1 LKFISLDANNR
12 DDSRAYQTARAEK
25 AKTLRSVVPSAA
37 SYESTAARKITGRLY
52 QTKLRSNMADESKE
66 HGNESPKTVG
76 LNIRLNPVEDSDRPV
91 LANFT
96 RLNGA
101 PGMVFVDFGFLEP
114 AALSALSRLAQSGG
128 KIPETLTGNLAV
140 RVALG
145 YDTLIALHDQLAEV
159 VAGLKAQQAAKAS
172 PAKKDVSH

>member
-1 LKFISLDANNR
+1 M
-12 DDSRAYQTARAEK
+12 AE
-25 AKTLRSVVPSAA
+25 AKEVQKESA
-37 SYESTAARKITGRLY
+37 
-52 QTKLRSNMADESKE
+52 
-66 HGNESPKTVG
+66 G
-76 LNIRLNPVEDSDRPV
+76 LNIRLAPVDNSDQPM

-128 KIPETLTGNLAV
+128 KIPETLAGKLAV

-145 YDTLIALHDQLAEV
+145 YDTLSALHQQLGQVIE
-159 VAGLKAQQAAKAS
+159 GLKAQQSRKAPS
-172 PAKKDVSH
+172 PKKDGKQ

>member
-1 LKFISLDANNR
+1 MMAVKRNQKSKSTVR
-12 DDSRAYQTARAEK
+12 SRTRKTSSTKGEKSMAEVAKEPAK
-25 AKTLRSVVPSAA
+25 AESA
-37 SYESTAARKITGRLY
+37 ST
-52 QTKLRSNMADESKE
+52 
-66 HGNESPKTVG
+66 G
-76 LNIRLNPVEDSDRPV
+76 LNIRLAPVNNSDQPV

-128 KIPETLTGNLAV
+128 KIPENLNGKLAT

-145 YDTLIALHDQLAEV
+145 FDTAAALHQQLGQVMAS
-159 VAGLKAQQAAKAS
+159 LKAQVADKADKKEAKR
-172 PAKKDVSH
+172 

>member
-1 LKFISLDANNR
+1 MVEQVSE
-12 DDSRAYQTARAEK
+12 Q
-25 AKTLRSVVPSAA
+25 V
-37 SYESTAARKITGRLY
+37 
-52 QTKLRSNMADESKE
+52 KE
-66 HGNESPKTVG
+66 DQKSVG
-76 LNIRLNPVEDSDRPV
+76 LNIRLAPVNNSDQPV

-128 KIPETLTGNLAV
+128 KIPENLNGKLAV

-145 YDTLIALHDQLAEV
+145 YDTLAALHQQLGQV
-159 VAGLKAQQAAKAS
+159 IGGLKAQQSQKPS
-172 PAKKDVSH
+172 PAKKDAR

>member
-1 LKFISLDANNR
+1 M
-12 DDSRAYQTARAEK
+12 AEE
-25 AKTLRSVVPSAA
+25 AKEQKKPQ
-37 SYESTAARKITGRLY
+37 G
-52 QTKLRSNMADESKE
+52 
-66 HGNESPKTVG
+66 PKTVG
-76 LNIRLNPVEDSDRPV
+76 LNIRLTPVSDSDQPV

-128 KIPETLTGNLAV
+128 KIPETLTGKLAV

-145 YDTLIALHDQLAEV
+145 YDTLAGLHQQLGQV
-159 VAGLKAQQAAKAS
+159 VAGLKAQQDAASRAAP
-172 PAKKDVSH
+172 PAKKEKETKH

>member
-1 LKFISLDANNR
+1 VKKKSQRGLISCFLGKERSN
-12 DDSRAYQTARAEK
+12 QGEK
-25 AKTLRSVVPSAA
+25 AMAEQNEKQ
-37 SYESTAARKITGRLY
+37 ESQGK
-52 QTKLRSNMADESKE
+52 S
-66 HGNESPKTVG
+66 VG
-76 LNIRLNPVEDSDRPV
+76 LNIRLAPVENSDQPV

-128 KIPETLTGNLAV
+128 KIPENLNGKLAV

-145 YDTLIALHDQLAEV
+145 FDTLAALHQQLGQV
-159 VAGLKAQQAAKAS
+159 IGGLKAQQAA
-172 PAKKDVSH
+172 PAKKDAKH

>member
-1 LKFISLDANNR
+1 MTEQK
-12 DDSRAYQTARAEK
+12 EK
-25 AKTLRSVVPSAA
+25 QPTLEKS
-37 SYESTAARKITGRLY
+37 
-52 QTKLRSNMADESKE
+52 
-66 HGNESPKTVG
+66 VG
-76 LNIRLNPVEDSDRPV
+76 LNIRLAPVENSDQPV

-128 KIPETLTGNLAV
+128 KTPETLAGKLAV

-145 YDTLIALHDQLAEV
+145 YDTLSALHQQLGQVIE
-159 VAGLKAQQAAKAS
+159 GLKAQQSRKA
-172 PAKKDVSH
+172 PPKKDGKQ

>member
-91 LANFT
+91 LANF
-96 RLNGA
+96 
-101 PGMVFVDFGFLEP
+101 MVFVDFGFLEP